1 MPEPR
6 RSANS
11 VLILLLCVN
20 LLNYIDRQ
28 VVYAVFPLIK
38 QDLGLSDTALGLLG
52 SAFML
57 CYMVSA
63 PLFGLIGDRFRRT
76 RVAACALAAWSLATL
91 GGGISA
97 SYRSLM
103 VARTLVGVGE
113 AAFGTI
119 SPGLVADSF
128 ERDRRG
134 RVLSYFFLAIPVG
147 SALGYLLGGVLGQH
161 FGWRAAFLMVGL
173 PGLVLTLPLW
183 RLAEPGRS
191 RDESGEG
198 LSHGTW
204 AGLFANRSFV
214 IATLAM
220 AAMTFALGGLAQWL
234 PTFLFRMHGLD
245 VGRANTIFGAITVVA
260 GIGGTLCGG
269 RLGDYFQQSSA
280 AGYLHVSGWG
290 FLLGVPAAA
299 WALLTPSLPH
309 CLAAM
314 FVAEFFLFLNT
325 GPLNTVIVNVTRPG
339 IRAFAFS
346 VNIFFIHAL
355 GDAVS
360 PAILGRLS
368 DLSDLRSALLVT
380 PAAILLA
387 GLFCF
392 IGGRFIQADLSKA
405 DTTSTN

>member
-1 MPEPR
+1 MPESR
-6 RSANS
+6 RTANS
-11 VLILLLCVN
+11 ILILLLGVN

-28 VVYAVFPLIK
+28 VVYAVFPLVK

-63 PLFGLIGDRFRRT
+63 PIFGLIGDRFRRT
-76 RVAACALAAWSLATL
+76 RVAAGALAAWSLATL
-91 GGGISA
+91 GAGFSSGYS
-97 SYRSLM
+97 SLL

-128 ERDRRG
+128 DRERRG

-147 SALGYLLGGVLGQH
+147 SALGYLLGGMLGQH
-161 FGWRAAFLMVGL
+161 YGWRAAFLIVGV
-173 PGLVLTLPLW
+173 PGLALTLPLW
-183 RLAEPGRS
+183 RLAEPGRNS
-191 RDESGEG
+191 EEPARGPAAVAWG
-198 LSHGTW
+198 
-204 AGLFANRSFV
+204 GLFVNRSFV
-214 IATLAM
+214 ITTLAM

-245 VGRANTIFGAITVVA
+245 VGRANTIFGGITVVA
-260 GIGGTLCGG
+260 GIAGTLCGG
-269 RLGDYFQQSSA
+269 RLGDYFQQRSP

-290 FLLGVPAAA
+290 FLIGVPAAA
-299 WALLTPSLPH
+299 WALLTPSLPF

-325 GPLNTVIVNVTRPG
+325 GPLNTVIVNVTRPCV
-339 IRAFAFS
+339 RAFAFS

-392 IGGRFIQADLSKA
+392 IGGRFIQADLRRA
-405 DTTSTN
+405 ETP